1 MLKFMRKI
9 PGGLL
14 LIPML
19 ISALVNTFAPGFLG
33 QFGGLTEALLTSK
46 GTGYVVG
53 LVCFCS
59 AAMLD
64 LKSLGK
70 VLKKQGVLLV
80 VKIILCLGFAAAFMA
95 AFGLSGIDVGA
106 FSISALGFTVAICSI
121 NPSIYLA
128 MVSEYGVEQDKG
140 AFGLAGLLCVPAFPI
155 FVFSIIR
162 GGSLDWMPILAVLI
176 PILLGLLIG
185 NLDKDLAKMFGGMVG
200 SLTPFMGWSF
210 GASINLIDAVK
221 QGGLGGVVIS
231 AIYYLLMIPVILL
244 VETKVL
250 KESGISTLGMSS
262 IAGLSI
268 SIPSIIAFA
277 TPDQVPYASTATAQI
292 AFGVVL
298 TSIITPIITQR
309 YAKKK
314 GLVKPKVAGET
325 TS

>member
-33 QFGGLTEALLTSK
+33 QFGGLTEALLTAK

-64 LKSLGK
+64 IKSLGK
-70 VLKKQGVLLV
+70 VLKKQGVLLL
-80 VKIILCLGFAAAFMA
+80 VKIVVCLGLAALFMT
-95 AFGLSGIDVGA
+95 AFGMPGVNAGV
-106 FSISALGFTVAICSI
+106 FTISALGFTVAICSI
-121 NPSIYLA
+121 NPSMYLA

-140 AFGLAGLLCVPAFPI
+140 AFGLTGLLCVPAFPI

-162 GGSLDWMPILAVLI
+162 GGTLDWMPILAVLI

-200 SLTPFMGWSF
+200 PLTPFMGWSF
-210 GASINLIDAVK
+210 GAGINLIDAVK
-221 QGGLGGVVIS
+221 DGGVGGLVIS
-231 AIYYLLMIPVILL
+231 VVYYILMVPLMLL

-268 SIPSIIAFA
+268 SIPSIIALADPSLVPFA
-277 TPDQVPYASTATAQI
+277 GTATAQI

-314 GLVKPKVAGET
+314 GLAKPKVAAEK
-325 TS
+325 S

>member
-33 QFGGLTEALLTSK
+33 QFGGLTEALLTAK

-64 LKSLGK
+64 IKSLGK
-70 VLKKQGVLLV
+70 VLKKQGVLLL
-80 VKIILCLGFAAAFMA
+80 VKIGLCLGLAALFMA
-95 AFGLSGIDVGA
+95 LFGMPGVNAGV
-106 FSISALGFTVAICSI
+106 FSISALGFTVAICSL
-121 NPSIYLA
+121 NPSMYLA

-140 AFGLAGLLCVPAFPI
+140 AFGLTGLLCVPAFPI

-162 GGSLDWMPILAVLI
+162 GGTLDWMPILAVLI

-200 SLTPFMGWSF
+200 PLTPFMGWSL
-210 GASINLIDAVK
+210 GAGINLIDAVK
-221 QGGLGGVVIS
+221 DGGVGGFVIS
-231 AIYYLLMIPVILL
+231 VVYYILMVPVILF

-250 KESGISTLGMSS
+250 KESGISTLGISS

-268 SIPSIIAFA
+268 SIPSIIALADPSLVPFA
-277 TPDQVPYASTATAQI
+277 GAATAQI

-298 TSIITPIITQR
+298 TSIVTPIITQW

-314 GLVKPKVAGET
+314 GLAKPKVAAEK
-325 TS
+325 S